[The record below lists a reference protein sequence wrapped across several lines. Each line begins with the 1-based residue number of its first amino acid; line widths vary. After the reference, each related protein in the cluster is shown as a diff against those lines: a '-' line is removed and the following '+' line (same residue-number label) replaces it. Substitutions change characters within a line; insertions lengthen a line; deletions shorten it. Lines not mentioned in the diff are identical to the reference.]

1 MEKGLKNLQTTAR
14 TAQRKAT
21 AGPSDSFSDQ
31 GTTDRNSDSGIAM
44 CSDTEMDVGDD
55 TVGPSHTK
63 NAASWHAH
71 TGQQHLSHQDHV
83 RTRSLPQPLLPPLK
97 FPDILHP
104 NSVNVN
110 ASILS
115 LYIRSIVP
123 RITKDAT
130 LALAAR
136 KRALGIKGD
145 SELEDDGNY
154 GSATTIDVEILQ
166 VISKR
171 VHYGNYPVLH

>member
-1 MEKGLKNLQTTAR
+1 M
-14 TAQRKAT
+14 
-21 AGPSDSFSDQ
+21 
-31 GTTDRNSDSGIAM
+31 
-44 CSDTEMDVGDD
+44 
-55 TVGPSHTK
+55 
-63 NAASWHAH
+63 
-71 TGQQHLSHQDHV
+71 
-83 RTRSLPQPLLPPLK
+83 
-97 FPDILHP
+97 
-104 NSVNVN
+104 NVN

-171 VHYGNYPVLH
+171 VHYGNYPVRH